1 MREHHKCCLRLAHQ
15 SENAADT
22 HKQGERH
29 KVRRQIVR
37 QRGVKSKRRDSKD
50 NDVRDRF
57 STIFYNYKIPPQFPV
72 SKGRKGKTSESNL
85 PILFVLFFSFPPA
98 SFFASVSLSPT
109 KTAKKPRT
117 PGAFPS
123 LVLFYSPLSSSGFT
137 SNLSS

>member
-85 PILFVLFFSFPPA
+85 PILFVLFFSFPPLR
-98 SFFASVSLSPT
+98 SLLL
-109 KTAKKPRT
+109 
-117 PGAFPS
+117 FPS
-123 LVLFYSPLSSSGFT
+123 LPQRPQKSPGLPGLFLLLSYSIPRFLPPALPLT
-137 SNLSS
+137 

>member
-15 SENAADT
+15 FENAADT

-50 NDVRDRF
+50 SDARDRF

-72 SKGRKGKTSESNL
+72 SKGRKGKTSASNL
-85 PILFVLFFSFPPA
+85 PILFILAFSPRFVLCFCFPLSHKDRKKAPNSRGFSFSCLILFPA
-98 SFFASVSLSPT
+98 SFL
-109 KTAKKPRT
+109 R
-117 PGAFPS
+117 
-123 LVLFYSPLSSSGFT
+123 LYL
-137 SNLSS
+137 